1 MKILI
6 ILGISCLIV
15 IILMWIIYTV
25 NIHKVIK
32 EQEKEIS
39 ELRNALAKAKRLYK
53 EPVYI
58 EKDGRIP
65 DFNGF

>member
-1 MKILI
+1 
-6 ILGISCLIV
+6 
-15 IILMWIIYTV
+15 MWIIYTV

-58 EKDGRIP
+58 EKDGRVP